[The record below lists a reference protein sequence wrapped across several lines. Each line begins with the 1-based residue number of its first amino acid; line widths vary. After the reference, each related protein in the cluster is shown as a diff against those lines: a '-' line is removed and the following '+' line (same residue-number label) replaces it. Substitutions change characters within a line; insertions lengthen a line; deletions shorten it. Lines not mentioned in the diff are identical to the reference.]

1 MHEKKK
7 VRIGVVGCGVVATAY
22 YLPYLMRQEDVA
34 LAAVCDTNPSRV
46 ASCQRLFG
54 AEETYTDYF
63 AMLERADL
71 DLVLVLTGPG
81 THARFALAAVER
93 GKHLLLQKPMALTM
107 DDTNAI
113 VSAVRKHGVKALIEP
128 SSSTML
134 EPHYRTIRGLLDAG
148 AIGQPYWFTWTPS
161 VANGPHPSLGGNPY
175 GVGAFYAKDSG
186 GMLLDFPYAPVQIA
200 SVLGSVKKVTG
211 MAKISIP
218 DRHIVPDEEYD
229 RFLETVNDPEE
240 ANYWRVV
247 VDLPKTKPVQMEAE
261 DNSFSLYEMDSG
273 CIGAFHIARA
283 MHPMPPGVNNGGFRI
298 FGTEGNL
305 VMGGTGHAASLYTTR
320 RDLGLETDEHGWHH
334 ISDGRTY
341 GKSVWPIPPPGG
353 FNYYHESTRHLLD
366 CIKQDRDPLMNV
378 EWGRHINEMM
388 LGSLEASRTGA
399 TYEMT
404 STLTGLR

>member
-1 MHEKKK
+1 MSFEK

-22 YLPYLMRQEDVA
+22 YLPYILRQSDIELV
-34 LAAVCDTNPSRV
+34 AVCDTNSRRT
-46 ASCQRLFG
+46 AACQRLFG
-54 AEETYTDYF
+54 AKQQYTDYF
-63 AMLERADL
+63 AMLEKAEL
-71 DLVLVLTGPG
+71 DAVFILTGPG
-81 THARFALAAVER
+81 THAKFALAAAER
-93 GKHLLLQKPMALTM
+93 NLHFLLQKPMALTM
-107 DDTNAI
+107 ADTNAI
-113 VSAVRKHGVKALIEP
+113 VDAVRKHGVKALIEP
-128 SSSTML
+128 SSSTAL
-134 EPHYRTIRGLLDAG
+134 EPHYQRIRQLVLEG
-148 AIGQPYWFTWTPS
+148 ALGNPYWFTWMPG

-200 SVLGSVKKVTG
+200 SVLGSCKKVSG

-218 DRHIVPDEEYD
+218 DRHIVPEDEYD
-229 RFLETVNDPEE
+229 TFLESVTDPED

-247 VDLPKTKPVQMEAE
+247 VDLPKTQPVQMEAE
-261 DNSFSLYEMDSG
+261 DNSFSLYEMDNG

-305 VMGGTGHAASLYTTR
+305 VLGGTGHAASLYTTR
-320 RDLGLETDEHGWHH
+320 KDLRLETDENGWHH

-341 GKSVWPIPPPGG
+341 GRAPWPIPPPGA
-353 FNYYHESTRHLLD
+353 FNYYHESTRHLID
-366 CIKQDRDPLMNV
+366 CIKEDRDPLMNV

-388 LGSLEASRTGA
+388 LGSLLSAHEGI